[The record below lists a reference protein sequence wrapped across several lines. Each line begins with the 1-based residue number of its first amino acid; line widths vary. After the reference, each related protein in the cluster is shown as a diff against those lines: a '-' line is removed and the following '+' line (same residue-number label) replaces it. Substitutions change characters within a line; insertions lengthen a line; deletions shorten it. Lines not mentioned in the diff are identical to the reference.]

1 MPPLLIPLENEV
13 ISMSAYFSGKK
24 CSVCGVVFNENDDVV
39 ACPVCGA
46 PHHRECWQGQ
56 CAFHEKHGT
65 DEQWNGE
72 TEEVID
78 EPVIVIENQNNDSN
92 EGKAVTCF
100 RCGRINFPAGEK
112 CAFCGNPLNGEENKQ
127 PFGETI
133 GGYSFMIDPLGGVDP
148 NEDIDGV
155 SAGEMAQF
163 VVSNTTRYIP
173 KFSKMSKTKNVF
185 SWNWAAFLIPGYWF
199 LYRKCYVQGIFVM
212 LMSVAS
218 ELLSTPF
225 TQSVMNIVSRFENY
239 QDAVKYIS
247 ENIGMLSVTEY
258 LMYLGSLALTFG
270 IMLVCGLFGDAI
282 YKKHCISKIKDIN
295 SGKVKNNFNLPAAFL
310 KAKKGGISFFAPIV
324 GYSLYETLVLLLLQ
338 FM

>member
-1 MPPLLIPLENEV
+1 
-13 ISMSAYFSGKK
+13 MSAYFSGKK

-72 TEEVID
+72 AQEVLED
-78 EPVIVIENQNNDSN
+78 PVIVEDNHNNNSN
-92 EGKAVTCF
+92 DGKAVTCF

-112 CAFCGNPLNGEENKQ
+112 CAFCGNPLKNEENKQ

-173 KFSKMSKTKNVF
+173 KFSKMNKTKNVL

-218 ELLSTPF
+218 KLLATPF
-225 TQSVMNIVSRFENY
+225 TQSVMNIVSNYENY
-239 QDAVKYIS
+239 QDALQYIYA
-247 ENIGMLSVTEY
+247 NINVLSVSEY
-258 LMYLGSLALTFG
+258 LMFLAFLALTVG
-270 IMLVCGLFGDAI
+270 ISFFCGLFGDAI
-282 YKKHCISKIKDIN
+282 YKKHCISKIRDIN
-295 SGKVKNNFNLPAAFL
+295 SGKIKSNMNLPNAFL
-310 KAKKGGISFFAPIV
+310 KARKGGISIFAPIV
-324 GYSLYETLVLLLLQ
+324 GYYLCDALIMILLQ